1 MSNNN
6 NNFNQ
11 NLNLL
16 DEKKEKLDFF
26 FKQFTIF
33 LKKFK
38 KDYDVKIIHS
48 ELKSVHD
55 IVRIFLHDFSKC
67 FPETSNQNMKKY
79 IEKELGEKKEEK
91 KNDSEKLFI
100 NTLRKI
106 KKIIEKSRDRNMSE
120 QNGEKKKVIS
130 SKMKKTIEECLDSI
144 ITNN

>member
-1 MSNNN
+1 MWKKNNSI
-6 NNFNQ
+6 
-11 NLNLL
+11 LYLYPT
-16 DEKKEKLDFF
+16 E
-26 FKQFTIF
+26 
-33 LKKFK
+33 
-38 KDYDVKIIHS
+38 IIHS

-79 IEKELGEKKEEK
+79 IEKELGEKKKEK